1 MWAGCVV
8 SPQSL
13 GNQCTDRSYNL
24 HRWSFCQNGFLQLLH
39 FLHFYCNSQSVIAP
53 ISPISLVFV
62 QLVFLPHSY
71 CLVQLYDFINTILVI
86 RVTYDCLH
94 SIITVLYRATPISKK
109 TLLLNVQLLNLYS
122 NLATLL
128 VSFSLFHPWCDVA
141 ALSIQCSHASC
152 GGAKFK
158 TGCRERLFCFFAAWS
173 QAVSTRKMCI
183 GRKFA
188 ENMKYFLFLDSRCLL
203 VCYSRLLFWINMLP
217 SMDYMTVCLNFC
229 ITCIFS
235 IY

>member
-13 GNQCTDRSYNL
+13 GNQCTDRSYSL
-24 HRWSFCQNGFLQLLH
+24 HRWWFCQNGFLQLLH
-39 FLHFYCNSQSVIAP
+39 FLHFYCNSQSN
-53 ISPISLVFV
+53 SSNLSVFV
-62 QLVFLPHSY
+62 QLVFLLHSY
-71 CLVQLYDFINTILVI
+71 CLVQLYAFIKT
-86 RVTYDCLH
+86 TYLLQE
-94 SIITVLYRATPISKK
+94 SPMIAYIVSLPYYTVRWVLRKPFCWM
-109 TLLLNVQLLNLYS
+109 S
-122 NLATLL
+122 NYWIYIPYLATLL
-128 VSFSLFHPWCDVA
+128 VSFSLFHPWSSCDVA

-158 TGCRERLFCFFAAWS
+158 TSCRERLFCFFPPWS

-203 VCYSRLLFWINMLP
+203 VCYSRLLIWINICYLQWIIWQLVW
-217 SMDYMTVCLNFC
+217 TFA
-229 ITCIFS
+229 
-235 IY
+235 

>member
-1 MWAGCVV
+1 MIAYIV
-8 SPQSL
+8 SLLYYTVQRRFLRKPFCWMS
-13 GNQCTDRSYNL
+13 NYWIYISY
-24 HRWSFCQNGFLQLLH
+24 
-39 FLHFYCNSQSVIAP
+39 
-53 ISPISLVFV
+53 
-62 QLVFLPHSY
+62 
-71 CLVQLYDFINTILVI
+71 
-86 RVTYDCLH
+86 
-94 SIITVLYRATPISKK
+94 
-109 TLLLNVQLLNLYS
+109 
-122 NLATLL
+122 LATLL

-203 VCYSRLLFWINMLP
+203 VCYSRPLFWINMLP